1 VQFRFVKINNYK
13 HLHNRVAKVSAWFTQ
28 LMKTIFMVVE
38 VRILI
43 PVIAF
48 AREADAFRYMCAILR

>member
-1 VQFRFVKINNYK
+1 
-13 HLHNRVAKVSAWFTQ
+13 
-28 LMKTIFMVVE
+28 MVVE